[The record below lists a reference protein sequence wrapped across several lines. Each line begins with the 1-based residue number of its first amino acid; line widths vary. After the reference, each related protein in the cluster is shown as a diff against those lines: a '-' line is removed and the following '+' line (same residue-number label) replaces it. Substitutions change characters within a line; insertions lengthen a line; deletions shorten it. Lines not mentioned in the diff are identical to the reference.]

1 MKKKII
7 IGIVVAA
14 VVALAAWYFFF
25 KPTPEEELEAITGEK
40 TTSKSAVGNLKNK
53 LAVWLTPSSRKYKSE
68 PAVLDS
74 DNPIVQGMAGPKTL
88 QLQKY
93 LNKKTGA
100 KLTEDGKWWDDTQ
113 TAFIAAKFPIP
124 NQPGRIYSVLTK
136 SLHDKLGLSA
146 Y

>member
-7 IGIVVAA
+7 IGIAVAVLVV
-14 VVALAAWYFFF
+14 LLAWYFFL
-25 KPTPEEELEAITGEK
+25 KPTPEEELESITGEK
-40 TTSKSAVGNLKNK
+40 TTTKSAVGNLKNK
-53 LAVWLTPSSRKYKSE
+53 LAVWLTPGNRNYKPE
-68 PAVLDS
+68 PAVFDS
-74 DNPIVQGMAGPKTL
+74 ENPIAQGMAGPKTL

-93 LNKKTGA
+93 LNKNFNA

-124 NQPGRIYSVLTK
+124 DQAGRIYSVLTK
-136 SLHDKLGLSA
+136 SLYDKLELSK